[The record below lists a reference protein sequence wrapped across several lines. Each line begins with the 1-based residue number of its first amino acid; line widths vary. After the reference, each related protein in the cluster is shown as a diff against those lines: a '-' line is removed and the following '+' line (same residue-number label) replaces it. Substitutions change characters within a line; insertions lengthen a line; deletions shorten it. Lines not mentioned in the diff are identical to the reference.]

1 VRQPTDQPVPS
12 TSLARPILVV
22 DDDPTILAT
31 VSETLDL
38 EGYPVLTATNGA
50 EALQTL
56 QREPVA
62 LVLLDMRMPVLDGW
76 GFIRAA
82 RERGLNPTVVVM
94 TATADARRWA
104 VEIGAQGV
112 LAKPFDLDEL
122 IAEVQRLG
130 PSVPPPPPG

>member
-1 VRQPTDQPVPS
+1 MAPKHSRPS
-12 TSLARPILVV
+12 SASP
-22 DDDPTILAT
+22 
-31 VSETLDL
+31 SS
-38 EGYPVLTATNGA
+38 
-50 EALQTL
+50 
-56 QREPVA
+56 

-76 GFIRAA
+76 GFIRAV
-82 RERGLNPTVVVM
+82 RERGLNLTVVVM

-130 PSVPPPPPG
+130 PSAPAPPPA